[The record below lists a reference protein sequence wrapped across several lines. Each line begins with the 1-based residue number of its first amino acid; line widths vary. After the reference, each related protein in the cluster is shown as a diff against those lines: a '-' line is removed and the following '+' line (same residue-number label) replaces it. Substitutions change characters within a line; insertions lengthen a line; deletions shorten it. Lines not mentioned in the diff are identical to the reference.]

1 MRKQVSEK
9 TLELNVCAEMLN
21 RIRQWSGCEHA
32 FWLGMKQF
40 EEASSG
46 LDELLANLPPGRFLG
61 LQFKSPYPS
70 RPDISPYH
78 YSINELQQSNLMS
91 LSSGGRAVYYV
102 FPNFNTLARLATT
115 APNLLVHTYVVPV
128 DRIGQLGTHPRR
140 RHRVDCFEPS
150 GRIRINSPVEIA
162 RAQVAK
168 EFLDQLR
175 TQVEEQAEA
184 GLKLVQ
190 HSELREWLL
199 ETVEIGIET
208 RRVGQLLRGFSAVGI
223 PQ

>member
-9 TLELNVCAEMLN
+9 TLELNVCTELLN
-21 RIRQWSGCEHA
+21 AIREWSGCERA

-70 RPDISPYH
+70 RPDINPYR
-78 YSINELQQSNLMS
+78 YSLNELQQSNLMS

-102 FPNFNTLARLATT
+102 FPNFNTLARLTSV
-115 APNLLVHTYVVPV
+115 APNLLLHTYIVPV
-128 DRIGQLGTHPRR
+128 DEIGHLGAAPQR

-150 GRIRINSPVEIA
+150 GLIRINSPVEIPHSP
-162 RAQVAK
+162 VAK
-168 EFLDQLR
+168 VFLDQLR
-175 TQVEEQAEA
+175 RQSEEQVKVA
-184 GLKLVQ
+184 LKLVQ
-190 HSELREWLL
+190 HSDLKEWLT
-199 ETVEIGIET
+199 ETVRIGIET